1 MTDARTSRDLT
12 DNQILRK
19 DAARQAE
26 RIAKDLE
33 DLAARIRC
41 TAQQFDDESR
51 MASKV
56 AADIVSD
63 YTQGG
68 GNIGSMLWMM
78 INELSRTK

>member
-1 MTDARTSRDLT
+1 MTDTRTSRDLT

-33 DLAARIRC
+33 NLAARIRR

-56 AADIVSD
+56 VADIVSD

-68 GNIGSMLWMM
+68 GNIGSMLWIMV
-78 INELSRTK
+78 NELSRTK